1 MTAAPR
7 GTTDERRMDIEHDGS
22 APADDTLLA
31 DQIADE
37 STTAEA
43 GDEPDTAD
51 AGTDEPESDQGAGD
65 DAGDDGEPEGD
76 QDDEQPRRK
85 KASGSE
91 RLKRRLAAAEAELST
106 LRSRAPSDGGV
117 TWADVRAEIGD
128 PPREEDFGNDYAAY
142 DRARTAY
149 EIDARQ
155 TARQLQRRAVEARVA
170 HQAALREQVEAHQER
185 VEEFAEKV
193 PDFAAALKKASA
205 AGLTASP
212 VVERLVIESDSSAH
226 LLYHLAKNPE
236 RLDRLNRMSEREATR
251 EIGRIEARLT
261 LPTQKTTTMAP
272 PPKTPPKGGA
282 SAAPDPSK
290 MTMEQYRKWREA
302 RKG

>member
-170 HQAALREQVEAHQER
+170 HQAALREQVEALTGD
-185 VEEFAEKV
+185 
-193 PDFAAALKKASA
+193 PD
-205 AGLTASP
+205 P
-212 VVERLVIESDSSAH
+212 VVAEAADWALERLTSF
-226 LLYHLAKNPE
+226 P
-236 RLDRLNRMSEREATR
+236 
-251 EIGRIEARLT
+251 
-261 LPTQKTTTMAP
+261 
-272 PPKTPPKGGA
+272 
-282 SAAPDPSK
+282 
-290 MTMEQYRKWREA
+290 
-302 RKG
+302 